1 MKTKLAGAFGLAMLS
16 VAFSFSTSFACPE
29 TSQTTASAVE
39 STVSESGMSVT
50 ALAEASAPEGQVVE
64 VGAPA
69 SVARNIGTPSTEPS
83 APSAVAI
90 PVEITET
97 GTIVVPGQNSWVE
110 ESPAMPAGIA
120 GTEPSVSEESPQS
133 GAKSTADLS
142 VQTGTAEAQIVDEPA
157 AASTDVNAPAAILS
171 VDAVPV
177 EITVTVTVAVP
188 GQTSEAVEEVE
199 ITGPQPEHPISDPNL
214 KRDEAKAALDGEE

>member
-1 MKTKLAGAFGLAMLS
+1 MRARGSRHGRSDAGTGHQGRRHGNAADK
-16 VAFSFSTSFACPE
+16 AAR
-29 TSQTTASAVE
+29 
-39 STVSESGMSVT
+39 
-50 ALAEASAPEGQVVE
+50 AEAEAGLQ
-64 VGAPA
+64 
-69 SVARNIGTPSTEPS
+69 
-83 APSAVAI
+83 
-90 PVEITET
+90 ET

-142 VQTGTAEAQIVDEPA
+142 VQTGTPEAQIVDEPA

-177 EITVTVTVAVP
+177 
-188 GQTSEAVEEVE
+188 
-199 ITGPQPEHPISDPNL
+199 
-214 KRDEAKAALDGEE
+214 